1 MRDTDSLDRLELR
14 RQFFLGPR
22 LVKAYQTWQQLPLKN
37 GSVVCAHPDL
47 ELTQVKKDAL
57 EVTLLGFL
65 LDPHNIALQNKQ
77 ILENLAEEA
86 KKGGDITQLTHRF
99 GGRWI
104 LIACDNHKTFVFND
118 PCGYRQIYYTT
129 PEVGSVWCAS
139 QPKLLTDVLQ
149 LAIDTTA
156 QEEFVNSTYVKNAR
170 EYWWPGD
177 GSVYQH
183 VKHLLPNHQ
192 LELGPQ
198 KVSRFWPRQPIRSIS
213 LDEGA
218 DAGAEFL
225 ENLTLSAAARFPLAL
240 PLTAGLDSRM
250 LLAAARKVREN
261 IFFYTLIYPPLNR
274 NSADI
279 VIPAKVLGTLGLTH
293 HIIDCPSEMEPRFAQ
308 IYHSNVPMA
317 HKAWG
322 AIANGLLHGY
332 PQDHVCLKAVSSE
345 IARCRYYRYSYP
357 KTISGK
363 SLAAL
368 TGFGDNGY
376 ATRAFDDWLGPAR
389 QAEQDYGYKIL
400 DLFHWEQ
407 RLGNWQAMSQLEW
420 DIVQEEFAPYN
431 SRALLETLL
440 AVNMKYRGGRTGT
453 LFTEIIKRL
462 WPDVLCQPINPMSV
476 KGHLRHIAKTIRGK
490 LANL

>member
-1 MRDTDSLDRLELR
+1 MRDTASLSRLELR
-14 RQFFLGPR
+14 RQFVLGPR
-22 LVKAYQTWQQLPLKN
+22 TLPAYATWRQMPLKN
-37 GSVVCAHPDL
+37 GSVVSVHPDL
-47 ELTQVKKDAL
+47 DVTQVQTNHL
-57 EVTLLGFL
+57 ELTLLGFL
-65 LDPHNIALQNKQ
+65 LDPNDIKLQNKQ
-77 ILENLAEEA
+77 ILENLAKEA
-86 KKGGDITQLTHRF
+86 KKGEDLTRLTDRF

-104 LIACDNHKTFVFND
+104 LIACDANKNIAFND
-118 PCGYRQIYYTT
+118 PCAYRQVYYTT

-139 QPKLLTDVLQ
+139 QPKLLADALQ
-149 LAIDTTA
+149 LVTDTTA
-156 QEEFVNSTYVKNAR
+156 QEELVNSSYVKNAR

-177 GSVYQH
+177 GSLYRH
-183 VKHLLPNHQ
+183 IKHLLPNHQ

-213 LDEGA
+213 LAEGA
-218 DAGAEFL
+218 NAGAEFL

-274 NSADI
+274 NSPDI

-293 HIIDCPSEMEPRFAQ
+293 HIIDCPKEMEPPFAQ
-308 IYHSNVPMA
+308 IYHDNVPMA
-317 HKAWG
+317 HSAWG
-322 AIANGLLHGY
+322 AIANGLLYGY

-357 KTISGK
+357 KSISGA

-368 TGFGDNGY
+368 TGFGSNAY
-376 ATRAFDDWLGPAR
+376 AIRAFDGWLGPAR

-440 AVNMKYRGGRTGT
+440 AVNMKYRVGRTGT

-462 WPDVLCQPINPMSV
+462 WPEVLCQPINPMSV
-476 KGHLRHIAKTIRGK
+476 KGHVRHIAKTIRGK
-490 LANL
+490 FSR